1 VTASGPNRANF
12 LARIT
17 WPSGSAGGDGE
28 QSGCS
33 QYTGTAGRIEN
44 AQVAVSLSDHAERDA
59 FLTEREVRLLRQS
72 CRNRPTQPPPGAR
85 EAPAQTRPP
94 ADRVGLRHPQ
104 RPIDLE
110 LHGGRSIDGVG
121 ARVGQRLLA
130 LTGAI
135 WHNRATGQPATR
147 SLIAYDH

>member
-1 VTASGPNRANF
+1 M
-12 LARIT
+12 T

-44 AQVAVSLSDHAERDA
+44 AQVAVY
-59 FLTEREVRLLRQS
+59 LTTPTATRSWPSARCGCCASPAAAAL
-72 CRNRPTQPPPGAR
+72 RNRPPAPGKHLLKPVR
-85 EAPAQTRPP
+85 RLIESVFDT
-94 ADRVGLRHPQ
+94 LK

-147 SLIAYDH
+147 SLIAYDHWSNSDLLV